1 MKINPTDLRQVN
13 VFRDASDEDLKL
25 FVEKGV
31 LRSIEEGEFFF
42 FHKQKQKHPNQP
54 NQTHP
59 HPPPPPPPPRN
70 GPGGTLRLHQRVGE
84 QA

>member
-13 VFRDASDEDLKL
+13 VFRDAADEDLKL

-42 FHKQKQKHPNQP
+42 FQ
-54 NQTHP
+54 
-59 HPPPPPPPPRN
+59 RR
-70 GPGGTLRLHQRVGE
+70 PGRCP
-84 QA
+84 